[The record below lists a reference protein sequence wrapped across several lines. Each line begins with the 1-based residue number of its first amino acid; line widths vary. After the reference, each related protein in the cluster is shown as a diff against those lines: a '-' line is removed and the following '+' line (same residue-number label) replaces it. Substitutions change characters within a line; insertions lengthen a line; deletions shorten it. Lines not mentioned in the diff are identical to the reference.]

1 MLVIFYFWISELLF
15 CINKIKWNEQYKLY
29 NSINS
34 IKKSMK
40 RIFRYKYCF
49 FQKKILFFIFI
60 YFRQVG
66 NEVQIQTGI
75 KIFYFQQGK
84 KI

>member
-1 MLVIFYFWISELLF
+1 
-15 CINKIKWNEQYKLY
+15 
-29 NSINS
+29 
-34 IKKSMK
+34 MK

-84 KI
+84 KIKRKKF

>member
-1 MLVIFYFWISELLF
+1 
-15 CINKIKWNEQYKLY
+15 
-29 NSINS
+29 
-34 IKKSMK
+34 MK
-40 RIFRYKYCF
+40 RIFLYKYCI
-49 FQKKILFFIFI
+49 FQKNSIFIFI

-84 KI
+84 KITRKIF

>member
-40 RIFRYKYCF
+40 RIFRYKYCI
-49 FQKKILFFIFI
+49 FQKKYYFLFLFILDKLAMKFRYKQVLKYFIFNKEK
-60 YFRQVG
+60 R
-66 NEVQIQTGI
+66 
-75 KIFYFQQGK
+75 
-84 KI
+84 